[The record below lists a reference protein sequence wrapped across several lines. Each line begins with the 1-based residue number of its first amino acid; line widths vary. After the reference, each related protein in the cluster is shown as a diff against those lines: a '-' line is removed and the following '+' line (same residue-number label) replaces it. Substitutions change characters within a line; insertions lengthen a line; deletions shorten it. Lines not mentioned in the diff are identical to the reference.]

1 VTSGTRHPRGA
12 PVESEET
19 GNFSTTKT
27 VIAYMNE
34 YLNAK
39 SMVTPGVAGGLVMA
53 ITNTCANQ
61 FDLAPKWTALALS
74 ALLGLFVVG
83 ILAAPLWQK
92 GLLWILN
99 ALVIFS
105 MAMGTNQAGATLQDQ
120 SKHVSGPYPTPSASP
135 VITQSP
141 SASTT
146 AAPTASPVITRSPLP
161 NASTTPAPTPHK
173 IDPRALM
180 QIQKSF
186 FNKW

>member
-1 VTSGTRHPRGA
+1 VAHRQPRRA

-61 FDLAPKWTALALS
+61 FDLTPKWTALALS

-83 ILAAPLWQK
+83 IMVAPFWQK
-92 GLLWILN
+92 GLLWVLN

-105 MAMGTNQAGATLQDQ
+105 MAMGTNEAGAKISNPAETNY
-120 SKHVSGPYPTPSASP
+120 VSGPFPTPKVRPTP
-135 VITQSP
+135 VINRSP
-141 SASTT
+141 SAS
-146 AAPTASPVITRSPLP
+146 A
-161 NASTTPAPTPHK
+161 TPAPTPHTVK
-173 IDPRALM
+173 IDSINKVMLNE
-180 QIQKSF
+180 KSF
-186 FNKW
+186 FKKW

>member
-1 VTSGTRHPRGA
+1 MTSTGAKAVLAVKGTASHAERQKKERRNPR
-12 PVESEET
+12 PPE
-19 GNFSTTKT
+19 T
-27 VIAYMNE
+27 VILYMNE

-61 FDLAPKWTALALS
+61 FDLTPKWTALALS

-120 SKHVSGPYPTPSASP
+120 SIHVSGPYPTPSASP

-141 SASTT
+141 SFGG
-146 AAPTASPVITRSPLP
+146 
-161 NASTTPAPTPHK
+161 TPAPTPHK
-173 IDPRALM
+173 IDPKALM
-180 QIQKSF
+180 QLQRSF
-186 FNKW
+186 FKKW